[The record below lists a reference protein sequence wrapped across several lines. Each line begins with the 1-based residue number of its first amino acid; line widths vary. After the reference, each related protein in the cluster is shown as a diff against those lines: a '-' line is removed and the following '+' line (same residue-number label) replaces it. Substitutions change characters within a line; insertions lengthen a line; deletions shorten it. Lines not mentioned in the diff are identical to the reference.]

1 MKKPQ
6 PTRVTNERNKMN
18 DEHVENITMPDG
30 SVWLQLGEIRKYKP
44 YPNSAPETEFRKDRR
59 IFIKLDEI
67 VSVGS
72 GEERIKGSQAED
84 DTRAAVVLSGGETIN
99 VETNITETMEIIQAA
114 TKRPRVEYE
123 NSKHIVTRKEQK

>member
-1 MKKPQ
+1 
-6 PTRVTNERNKMN
+6 MN
-18 DEHVENITMPDG
+18 DEYVDNITMPDG
-30 SVWLQLGEIRKYKP
+30 SVWLQLGEIRKYTVGNPPSKYDP
-44 YPNSAPETEFRKDRR
+44 FPTDRRKEVRMDRR

-72 GEERIKGSQAED
+72 GRENDEE
-84 DTRAAVVLSGGETIN
+84 VLSAAIVLRGGETIH
-99 VETNITETMEIIQAA
+99 VVTNITETMEIIQEA